1 MDREKR
7 KGTITIPD
15 NLQEM
20 LNEVQRQSL
29 PGIKCLGWEPRFLRK
44 PLFMAPELV
53 MYNSNDGRSG
63 ILDENGRLII
73 KTNIRVREQESHT
86 QTPPP
91 LNNLYYY
98 W

>member
-7 KGTITIPD
+7 KGDISIPE

-20 LNEVQRQSL
+20 LSKEQQQSL

-44 PLFMAPELV
+44 QLFMVPVLV
-53 MYNSNDGRSG
+53 MYNANDGRIG

-73 KTNIRVREQESHT
+73 QTNIKVREHESQT
-86 QTPPP
+86 QTPSP

-98 W
+98 